1 MRKHEEVYEQGKQ
14 GVVRPCHTPTQKGDI
29 MNYLCDE
36 CSNKLETRYDPVL
49 EETYVKVC
57 MNCVDKYLHESRIS
71 VDGEAIKSLLT
82 AVNMTYA
89 ALLKGD
95 KK

>member
-1 MRKHEEVYEQGKQ
+1 
-14 GVVRPCHTPTQKGDI
+14 

-36 CSNKLETRYDPVL
+36 CSNKLETHYDPIL

-57 MNCVDKYLHESRIS
+57 MNCVNRYIM
-71 VDGEAIKSLLT
+71 DGLSNIQVPTLKSLLT

-95 KK
+95 KKDASIT

>member
-1 MRKHEEVYEQGKQ
+1 
-14 GVVRPCHTPTQKGDI
+14 

-36 CSNKLETRYDPVL
+36 CSNKLETHYDPIL

-57 MNCVDKYLHESRIS
+57 MNCVDKYIQESKLVRNGVDIKIVEASLKTLDEIYRI
-71 VDGEAIKSLLT
+71 
-82 AVNMTYA
+82 
-89 ALLKGD
+89 LLKGD

>member
-14 GVVRPCHTPTQKGDI
+14 GVFRPCHAPTQKGDI

-36 CSNKLETRYDPVL
+36 CSNKLETHYDPIL

-57 MNCVDKYLHESRIS
+57 MNCVNKYIVEAKVG
-71 VDGEAIKSLLT
+71 VDIVSIKAQLT
-82 AVNMTYA
+82 ALNEIYRI
-89 ALLKGD
+89 LLKGD